1 MKFYLQ
7 SVIKKAFYTNVN
19 TNNFNIIIDSVDQYI
34 PNWNTCINS
43 NTKNPERYLKE
54 ITYKTQMLVV
64 RVPAN

>member
-34 PNWNTCINS
+34 PN
-43 NTKNPERYLKE
+43 
-54 ITYKTQMLVV
+54 
-64 RVPAN
+64 